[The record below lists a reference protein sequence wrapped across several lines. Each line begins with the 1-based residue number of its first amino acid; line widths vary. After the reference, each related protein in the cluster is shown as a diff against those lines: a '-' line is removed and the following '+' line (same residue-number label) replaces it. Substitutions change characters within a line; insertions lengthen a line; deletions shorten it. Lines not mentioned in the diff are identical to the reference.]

1 MSEDV
6 VVVSDLADALEAAAA
21 NAQVE
26 KIFVIGGATVYKQAL
41 LLPECTHIYLTVV
54 KHEFE
59 CDTVMPVVDV
69 TTFPL
74 DPSYTEHVVEGD
86 VEYEYRLHTRTPCP
100 PNQQAAS
107 GSARYIQPWVAACQ
121 R

>member
-1 MSEDV
+1 VPEDV

-69 TTFPL
+69 TSFPL

-86 VEYEYRLHTRTPCP
+86 VEYEYRLHTRT
-100 PNQQAAS
+100 A
-107 GSARYIQPWVAACQ
+107 
-121 R
+121 